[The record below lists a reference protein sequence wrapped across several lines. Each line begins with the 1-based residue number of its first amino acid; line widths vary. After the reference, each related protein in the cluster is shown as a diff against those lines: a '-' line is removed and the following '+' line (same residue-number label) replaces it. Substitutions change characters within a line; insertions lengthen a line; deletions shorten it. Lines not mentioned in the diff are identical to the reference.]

1 MEIKNLQE
9 VNRLYVELKENK
21 AKLKIIENECSKLK
35 YMRLI
40 FMNNEQMTLKDNE
53 LLANVRAL
61 ALVHI
66 LKRIKEIEKQL
77 KELGVEIED
86 E

>member
-1 MEIKNLQE
+1 MKIENLKEI
-9 VNRLYVELKENK
+9 NRLYVELKENK
-21 AKLKIIENECSKLK
+21 AKLKIIENECSK
-35 YMRLI
+35 
-40 FMNNEQMTLKDNE
+40 MNNEQMTLKDNE

-77 KELGVEIED
+77 KELGVEVD
-86 E
+86 EWN